1 MAATPRRMIGV
12 ILTLAIAV
20 WVWLLA
26 GAILMIRW
34 NAFERPL
41 PPARALFPYGE
52 LRIGVDASYPPFAVA
67 TADDL
72 FGFEIDLGRAL
83 ADRFDIP
90 VRFINLGFDGL
101 YDALRTD
108 QVDVLISALPVD
120 RARGDTVLYTQ
131 PYFGAGLV
139 LVSDSR
145 RPYAEMSDLPGGALA
160 FEFGAE
166 AEAEARR
173 WLRRVLPFD
182 LRPYETQVYALD
194 AVRLGEADAALVDS
208 VTARLY
214 LRDHADWEAETHP
227 VRHIPYAIAVRGGR
241 YDVHDA
247 ISRVLQALIDDG
259 TLDALT
265 GRWF

>member
-1 MAATPRRMIGV
+1 MAATTRRLIGV
-12 ILTLAIAV
+12 ILTLALAA

-26 GAILMIRW
+26 GAILIMRW
-34 NAFERPL
+34 KAFERPL

-83 ADRFDIP
+83 AERFDIP
-90 VRFINLGFDGL
+90 VRFVNLGFDGL

-108 QVDVLISALPVD
+108 QVDVLISALPID
-120 RARGDTVLYTQ
+120 PGRGDTVLYTQ
-131 PYFGAGLV
+131 PYFDGGLV

-145 RPYAEMSDLPGGALA
+145 HLFAEMGDLPGGSLVY
-160 FEFGAE
+160 EFGSE
-166 AEAEARR
+166 AEREARL

-182 LRPYETQVYALD
+182 LRPYETPVYALD

-214 LRDHADWEAETHP
+214 LRDHAEWEAETHP
-227 VRHIPYAIAVRGGR
+227 VRHVPYAVAVRGGR
-241 YDVHDA
+241 HDVHDA
-247 ISRVLQALIDDG
+247 MSRVLQSLIDDG

-265 GRWF
+265 ERWF